1 MRMNNN
7 HSGFSL
13 VELSIVLVI
22 IGLLVGLGSSM
33 IGPMMNFT
41 KVRETRDMM
50 DASIQSI
57 ISWASSRNTL
67 PQASAVPTVV
77 DGFSYVAKS
86 PLDAWSQPLI
96 YLYDANLYSASPT
109 KDIICGR
116 RSTRLS
122 LKSTSPDATIN
133 NVAFAVLSGADNLAI
148 KSTLIDDTST
158 TPTTAATPFS
168 GTIPGKLATN
178 PNLGYAATGA
188 ITVTGP
194 NSDLVRWVT
203 LDELRSKI
211 GCQGA
216 PLKIVNNELPYGSAT
231 AAYNATI
238 TADGGVPF
246 GTSPSTY
253 KYCINNLTAGFTILG
268 TSGIFNADCLAAPVA
283 TWAAAAASSGVT
295 ITFAANSAVT
305 TNTYQITV
313 VVRDNA
319 NTGTTGLCNS
329 ANPGDNCAQKLFVLT
344 VNP

>member
-1 MRMNNN
+1 MKNN
-7 HSGFSL
+7 HNGFSL

-57 ISWASSRNTL
+57 ISWSSSRNTL

-109 KDIICGR
+109 KDVICGR

-133 NVAFAVLSGADNLAI
+133 NVAFVVLSGADNLAI
-148 KSTLIDDTST
+148 KSTLIDDTTT

-216 PLKIVNNELPYGSAT
+216 PLKILNNELPFGSAESN
-231 AAYNATI
+231 YSATV

-246 GTSPSTY
+246 PAPNTL
-253 KYCINNLTAGFTILG
+253 KWCIETTGSLPFTFAP
-268 TSGIFNADCLAAPVA
+268 TKTTPADSCKAEPISNWNSAPTLSISAIPLAAG
-283 TWAAAAASSGVT
+283 TQKSYS
-295 ITFAANSAVT
+295 F
-305 TNTYQITV
+305 TV
-313 VVRDNA
+313 YARDN
-319 NTGTTGLCNS
+319 
-329 ANPGDNCAQKLFVLT
+329 DNNEAQKQFVLT
-344 VNP
+344 INPK